1 MMLGFDSTSTTN
13 GEAAWKTFC
22 DMDSDLDAIRGVTM
36 KKYTGKCTFVS
47 SWSNIRVLISA
58 STAYRLYS
66 SVYTRVRP
74 VLYLGSILNLITC
87 MVQVSVNPE
96 F

>member
-36 KKYTGKCTFVS
+36 KKYTGNVKNS
-47 SWSNIRVLISA
+47 GGKSR
-58 STAYRLYS
+58 
-66 SVYTRVRP
+66 
-74 VLYLGSILNLITC
+74 
-87 MVQVSVNPE
+87 
-96 F
+96 